1 MNIGLTGGIG
11 SGKSTVAKI
20 FETLGIP
27 VYYAD
32 DAARTLMNTDTTV
45 INTIKKHFGEE
56 SYLNGELNRPY
67 IASLVFNDN
76 YKLELLNSITH
87 PATIADAKKWM
98 QQQNAPYTIKEA
110 AIIFEAGSAEGLDY
124 IIGVY
129 APAAL
134 RIKRVMDRDNTT
146 REDVLKRMSRQLN
159 EEMKM
164 KLCDFVITNDEQHL
178 VIPQVLELHQKF
190 LSLEKKE
197 KMV

>member
-1 MNIGLTGGIG
+1 VVLNIGLTGGIG

-32 DAARTLMNTDTTV
+32 EAARTLMNTDTGIISAV
-45 INTIKKHFGEE
+45 KKYFGEE
-56 SYLNGELNRPY
+56 SYVNGELNRPY
-67 IASLVFNDN
+67 IASQVFTDN
-76 YKLELLNSITH
+76 YKLDLLNSITH

-98 QQQNAPYTIKEA
+98 QKQTSPYTIKEA
-110 AIIFEAGSAEGLDY
+110 ALIFESGSAEGLDY
-124 IIGVY
+124 VIGVY
-129 APAAL
+129 APVAL
-134 RIKRVMDRDNTT
+134 RIKRVMDRDKIS
-146 REDVLKRMSRQLN
+146 REDVLKRMGRQLN

-190 LSLEKKE
+190 LSFKVL
-197 KMV
+197 

>member
-1 MNIGLTGGIG
+1 MVLNIGLTGGIG

-32 DAARTLMNTDTTV
+32 EAARTLMNTDTGIISAV
-45 INTIKKHFGEE
+45 KKYFGEE
-56 SYLNGELNRPY
+56 SYVNGELNRPY
-67 IASLVFNDN
+67 IASQVFTDN
-76 YKLELLNSITH
+76 YKLDLLNSITH

-98 QQQNAPYTIKEA
+98 QKQTAPYSIKEA
-110 AIIFEAGSAEGLDY
+110 ALIFESGSAEGLDY
-124 IIGVY
+124 VIGVY
-129 APAAL
+129 APVTL
-134 RIKRVMDRDNTT
+134 RIKRVMDRDKTS
-146 REDVLKRMSRQLN
+146 REEVLKRMGRQLN

-190 LSLEKKE
+190 LSFKVL
-197 KMV
+197 